1 MAETLLEVKD
11 LKVHFATEDGMVKA
25 VDGVSFELERGKV
38 LGHRR
43 RVRLRQERHRDDADG
58 AHGAA

>member
-1 MAETLLEVKD
+1 MAERLLEVKD
-11 LKVHFATEDGMVKA
+11 LKAHFSTEDGVVRA

-43 RVRLRQERHRDDADG
+43 RVRLRQERHRDDAAWG
-58 AHGAA
+58 